1 MKNLRWDDESWIKMY
16 TRDPAEFLA
25 LSFDA
30 SGLLM
35 HLWRKV
41 DKSGVFAVGDV
52 DRAEVPELLALTFRI
67 DASRMDAALAELLR
81 RKFVVVAERDG
92 QQVVVVPD
100 FEPAQSAR
108 ATDRVRQQ
116 EKRKRDRDAAISSA
130 KPTSSSRAVTPC
142 HAPSRIEEKRVERRE
157 EKRTS
162 AYAEGVQGEQVP
174 APRTDPTPTLRKQQF
189 DEVVWKALAS
199 ESLEGSTPEVQS
211 QPAKTPW
218 QEQTKQEAPAARPGN
233 AREAPSVVVVDP
245 RPVQTPIPPTT
256 GAPRG
261 KERVVTR
268 PTLPGLFEGSATPP
282 KSKAKGKGK
291 GQGAESKGEP
301 CPVDFVANDGLYEFG
316 RTLGLQKKHV
326 DYFIEEMRDHAAQ
339 NGRLQID
346 WYATARTW
354 MRNGVKYNHGR
365 PPEIPEPLPPPRPVP
380 PPPPL
385 HPLVAA
391 GAERARLEMEAME
404 ANGGKFDFSKIFERV
419 GRPFGTPE
427 EMEARLMEG
436 C

>member
-52 DRAEVPELLALTFRI
+52 DRAEVSELLALTFRI

-142 HAPSRIEEKRVERRE
+142 HAPSRIEEKRRE
-157 EKRTS
+157 EKREEETRP
-162 AYAEGVQGEQVP
+162 EGVQGEQ
-174 APRTDPTPTLRKQQF
+174 APYAPKTQPNPSLRSK
-189 DEVVWKALAS
+189 DLEEAIGKGS
-199 ESLEGSTPEVQS
+199 ESWVFEGQDVANQSERRKDLEANTP
-211 QPAKTPW
+211 P
-218 QEQTKQEAPAARPGN
+218 QE
-233 AREAPSVVVVDP
+233 
-245 RPVQTPIPPTT
+245 RPVPSPQLARQGPLVTVVEPKPVQGQNPPSKGTT
-256 GAPRG
+256 KP
-261 KERVVTR
+261 
-268 PTLPGLFEGSATPP
+268 
-282 KSKAKGKGK
+282 KAKGRRADDEGD
-291 GQGAESKGEP
+291 P
-301 CPVDFVANDGLYEFG
+301 LPVDWSVKDNHYDYA
-316 RTLGLQKKHV
+316 RAKLGAQKKHV
-326 DYFIEEMRDHAAQ
+326 DYWADDMRDTAKSR
-339 NGRLQID
+339 GWRSKD
-346 WYATARTW
+346 WDAKFRTF
-354 MRNGVKYNHGR
+354 MRKAMEFSRGMLPNVPDPVAVEPKR
-365 PPEIPEPLPPPRPVP
+365 PMPPCPPPEPHIVEAAKRWGERMANGEKIDFKAMMKNVGMRLPELPPDP
-380 PPPPL
+380 PELAQWRKEDGLDSP
-385 HPLVAA
+385 
-391 GAERARLEMEAME
+391 
-404 ANGGKFDFSKIFERV
+404 
-419 GRPFGTPE
+419 
-427 EMEARLMEG
+427 
-436 C
+436 